1 MKKTKIVCTIGP
13 ASESEEIL
21 RSLMATGMNV
31 CRLNFSHGEHSEH
44 LERINKIKKLRQEI
58 DEHVAIMLDL
68 KGPEIRIGTFEV
80 DSIQLTPGDTFTL
93 TTREVVGTKD
103 IVSVSYAGLPN
114 DLNIGSRVLIDDGLV
129 EFIVQDIVDGTD
141 IVMKVVNYGELKD
154 RKGVNVPN
162 VKINLPSLTQKD
174 IEDIKFGI
182 SQEVDFIAASFVR
195 NADDIL
201 NIKKVLE
208 ENGGQDIKIISKI
221 ENEEGVSNLDE
232 IIEISD
238 GIMVARGDLGVEVSN
253 ERVPLVQKEII
264 RKTNFAGKPVITA
277 TQMLDSMIRNPR
289 PTRAEVND
297 VANAI
302 LDGSDAIMLSGET
315 AAGKYPVESVSQM
328 VKIAENIESSV
339 DFKKAMEVRATWSED
354 DSTNVIAMSVCKISE
369 SLRANGIVAAT
380 TTGTTARSISKF
392 RPMNTIAAATYNEKV
407 ARSLA
412 LVWGVYPV
420 LTKQVEHTDELID
433 SSIYSALRAGLI
445 FEGELI
451 VLTAGIPAG
460 IGGTTNLI
468 KVHTVGKIIL
478 QGQAIGKGSV
488 VGRVCKGQTPEELS
502 EKFMDGDILVAKY
515 TDASIVEYI
524 ERSSGV
530 IVSEGGLT
538 SHGAIASIHYKK
550 PAIIGV
556 NYEMTNIEDGQIITL
571 DAISGIVY
579 DGVAKVI

>member
-31 CRLNFSHGEHSEH
+31 CRLNFSHGEHREH